1 MHSLVRCDDISGSEG
16 IAVELEDEVCSMS
29 SSVSQEVVSTT
40 RSQPEVEATNAI
52 VGIITGGIL
61 VLVIQCVGY
70 GERQLPIQGP
80 PRQRRPQPRPPQPPQ
95 PAAPLRRSM
104 RNRRPVNRLQL

>member
-52 VGIITGGIL
+52 VGIITGGVIGI
-61 VLVIQCVGY
+61 VLVVGFIAFLVIRRKKEPRQNDVEIISLDSLCDSVVV
-70 GERQLPIQGP
+70 ERQKI
-80 PRQRRPQPRPPQPPQ
+80 
-95 PAAPLRRSM
+95 A
-104 RNRRPVNRLQL
+104 